1 MQSKGE
7 IVMLERY
14 KDAYVILMKGI
25 AEACDAAHDVR
36 LEDMALAGPLKN
48 IRIYEELDETINYMI
63 RRLRRAQME
72 AEDSLAGPPPL
83 DFEI

>member
-1 MQSKGE
+1 
-7 IVMLERY
+7 MLQRY

-36 LEDMALAGPLKN
+36 LEDMALAGPLKST
-48 IRIYEELDETINYMI
+48 RIYEELVETVNYMI
-63 RRLRRAQME
+63 RRRRRAQMV
-72 AEDSLAGPPPL
+72 AENSLEGPPPL